1 MRLPS
6 SHPTPTPSRFR
17 WTVVALL
24 CAVAFVLYID
34 RINIMITAPHLEK
47 EFDLSSQMMGNVLSA
62 FLFGYALGLVPGGWL
77 ADRFGPH
84 RVLTFACL
92 SWGILTVLMG
102 CIRKEVTGHAFNS
115 GVLLITARFLLGIC
129 EACAYPTFNRALAN
143 WMRRGERAFSSGLIH
158 CGSGLGGAFTPVFIA
173 LIVQKLGWR
182 ESFWL
187 SGAITF
193 AVAIAWW
200 KWTTDYPAQHSQVN
214 AAELQQI
221 AAEREELQTK
231 AADRQWYRNL
241 ARSQN
246 AYMLCASEFLY
257 GLSGFVF
264 LTWFYIYFVKVRGAG
279 DLYSA
284 VLSSLTYLAMAL
296 GAPIGG
302 ILCDA
307 SVRKWGSP
315 WGRRIVPLVSIA
327 LSGVLG
333 MVAPA
338 IANNTWS
345 AIVFSAAA
353 GLQFVAASAFWATV
367 IDITRRGTGVLGGF
381 MNGAGNLGS
390 AIGTI
395 SFPWMVDRLGWEL
408 ALQLAG
414 LAGVASGLI
423 WMFIDSS
430 RQIDRDVSDL
440 PVVLTQRAAATE
452 GR

>member
-1 MRLPS
+1 MQPS
-6 SHPTPTPSRFR
+6 QSQPAPSASHFR
-17 WTVVALL
+17 WIVVALL

-34 RINIMITAPHLEK
+34 RINIMIAAPHLQK

-62 FLFGYALGLVPGGWL
+62 FLFGYAVGLVPGGWL

-84 RVLTFACL
+84 RVLTLAGL
-92 SWGILTVLMG
+92 SWGVLTVVMA
-102 CIRKEVTGHAFNS
+102 CVQKQVAGHTLNS
-115 GVLLITARFLLGIC
+115 GIVLVLARFLLGIC

-143 WMRRGERAFSSGLIH
+143 WMRRSERALSSGLIH

-173 LIVQKLGWR
+173 LIVQHLGWR

-193 AVAIAWW
+193 GVAILWW
-200 KWTTDYPAQHSQVN
+200 KATTDHPSQHARVN
-214 AAELQQI
+214 AGELQAI
-221 AAEREELQTK
+221 ASDREELEPVS
-231 AADRQWYRNL
+231 ADREWYRSL

-257 GLSGFVF
+257 GLSGFVY
-264 LTWFYIYFVKVRGAG
+264 LTWFYTYFVKVRGAG

-284 VLSSLTYLAMAL
+284 VLSSFTYLAMAI

-302 ILCDA
+302 ILCDLC
-307 SVRKWGSP
+307 VKTWGSP
-315 WGRRIVPLVSIA
+315 WGRRTVPLVSIA
-327 LSGVLG
+327 LSGILG
-333 MVAPA
+333 MIAPV
-338 IANNTWS
+338 IANNTLS
-345 AIVFSAAA
+345 AVVFSVAA

-381 MNGAGNLGS
+381 MNGSGNLGS

-395 SFPWMVDRLGWEL
+395 AFPWLVERLGWDL
-408 ALQLAG
+408 ALQVAASAG
-414 LAGVASGLI
+414 IASGLI

-430 RQIDRDVSDL
+430 RQIDIVQ
-440 PVVLTQRAAATE
+440 PPAEVLVGE
-452 GR
+452 